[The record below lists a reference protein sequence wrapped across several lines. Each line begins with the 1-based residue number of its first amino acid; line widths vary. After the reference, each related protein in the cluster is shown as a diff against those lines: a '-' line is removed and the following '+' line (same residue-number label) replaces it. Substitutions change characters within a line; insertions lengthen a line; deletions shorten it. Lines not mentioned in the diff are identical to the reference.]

1 MPKGNLM
8 KLTLAFVIVC
18 SLSLLSS
25 GQGKPRNSQPNGSS
39 ERELLGLVKAW
50 NDAELKGDAATI
62 EKLLA
67 DEFSFLGGSNKVEY
81 LHLMKPDES
90 VVIESANIESS
101 SVEIYGDA
109 AVITSLK
116 SFKLKKNGQPFEGRF
131 LSMTVWIRKSGR
143 WQCVKAS
150 MQPAKN

>member
-1 MPKGNLM
+1 M
-8 KLTLAFVIVC
+8 KLTLAVVIVC
-18 SLSLLSS
+18 CLSLLSF
-25 GQGKPRNSQPNGSS
+25 GQGKARNSQPNDSS
-39 ERELLGLVKAW
+39 ERELLSLVKAW
-50 NDAELKGDAATI
+50 NDAELKGYAATI

-81 LHLMKPDES
+81 LQLMKPDES

-109 AVITSLK
+109 AVITSLNF
-116 SFKLKKNGQPFEGRF
+116 FKLKKNGQPFEVRF
-131 LSMTVWIRKSGR
+131 LSMTVWIRKRGR

-150 MQPAKN
+150 LQPAKN